1 MGTDDEWI
9 WDESE
14 KDGITMDIGT
24 YGDHY
29 TDLHVA
35 KVDGVCKWGL
45 RKENGRICWEDIPEW
60 FYHALM
66 KLRSDRD
73 NESDDESD
81 DESDGPYSD
90 DSEGDMPAWFYHA
103 KKKHRNDVAE
113 KWDRDHDNLGDGEYG
128 TDDE

>member
-1 MGTDDEWI
+1 MYGDRIDSEPWKH
-9 WDESE
+9 DESE

-35 KVDGVCKWGL
+35 KVDGVYKWGL
-45 RKENGRICWEDIPEW
+45 KKENGRICWEEIPAW

-81 DESDGPYSD
+81 GPYSD
-90 DSEGDMPAWFYHA
+90 DSESDVPAWYHHA
-103 KKKHRNDVAE
+103 KKKHQSDRDE
-113 KWDRDHDNLGDGEYG
+113 KWDRDHDRGDGGYG
-128 TDDE
+128 TDDD